1 MSRSTQSKLSSKK
14 ARQVRDAEATK
25 KQILDAA
32 EAEFSRN
39 GLSGARTEAI
49 AKGAGVTTAMIY
61 YYFQNKEGLYK
72 EVLQR
77 PVVEMSE
84 GVQQL
89 NLDQF
94 PADVALKMLIK
105 QVIAYESVHPQRGM
119 LWFQEANQNQGK
131 YFKLGNWEENF
142 GYVINILERGI
153 SEGCFRQLD
162 TFLVT
167 LQIAGICNFY
177 FNAHENLKHIRPD
190 LQLLTPE
197 MIEQYCEE
205 AVNLIL
211 AGVGKK
217 EAGGQ
222 GAGCRGEKKVS
233 FQ

>member
-14 ARQVRDAEATK
+14 PRQVRDAEATK

-72 EVLQR
+72 TVLQR

-89 NLDQF
+89 NLDQY
-94 PADVALKMLIK
+94 PADVALKMLIQ
-105 QVIAYESVHPQRGM
+105 QVIAYEAVHPQRGM

-142 GYVINILERGI
+142 GYVIKILERGMA
-153 SEGCFRQLD
+153 EGCFRQVD
-162 TFLVT
+162 AFLVT

-177 FNAHENLKHIRPD
+177 FNAHENLKHIKPD

-197 MIEQYCEE
+197 MIEQYSEE

-211 AGVGKK
+211 AGVRK
-217 EAGGQ
+217 GG
-222 GAGCRGEKKVS
+222 E
-233 FQ
+233 